1 MEIYLDNAATTKPKE
16 EVIEAIC
23 DGMKKY
29 YANPSSSHKLGMESE
44 KKLDEC
50 REVIAKTIN
59 CSNDEIYF
67 TSGGSEGN
75 NFVVK
80 GLVKPGTHLITTPFE
95 HSSIKNT
102 VETLEKSGVRVTY
115 LSVNEFG
122 EIDIEEL
129 REAITKDTVLV
140 SVMFVNNEVGSI
152 QNLKEIGETI
162 KAISNRAKFHVDG
175 VQGYGKFPIDV
186 KKMKIDALTVSAHKI
201 HGPKGVGFCY
211 LAKGISIVP
220 HIHGGTQ
227 ERGLRAG
234 TENIHGIMGLTV
246 AAKDII
252 KNMDINYEKVSELKE
267 YMIKRLSEIDDI
279 RINSLMNDKFSP
291 YILNVSFRGIR
302 GEVLLHLLEDANI
315 FVSTGSACT
324 SKSKGGVIGSHVL
337 EAMNLTK
344 KEVEGA
350 IRFSFSQENTKEE
363 IDKTIDALK
372 KGLVFLRRIRR

>member
-50 REVIAKTIN
+50 REVIAKTVN

-75 NFVVK
+75 NFIIK

-102 VETLEKSGVRVTY
+102 IEVLEKSGVRVTY

-211 LAKGISIVP
+211 LAKGMNIVP

-234 TENIHGIMGLTV
+234 TENIHGIIGLTV
-246 AAKDII
+246 AVKDII
-252 KNMDINYEKVSELKE
+252 KNMDMNYKKVSELKE
-267 YMIKRLSEIDDI
+267 YMIKRLIEIDDI
-279 RINSLMNDKFSP
+279 RINSPMNDKFSP
-291 YILNVSFRGIR
+291 YILNVSFIGIR

-350 IRFSFSQENTKEE
+350 IRFSFSPENTKEE